1 MEIKCAVSPFTSKA
15 RKTIDKYCVLKTLY
29 KLERSEVRG
38 NNVQGY
44 CRVKCNKKKR
54 NLGSEGGG
62 WGQLRLLSTV
72 KVDLK
77 KTAYFN
83 FIN

>member
-1 MEIKCAVSPFTSKA
+1 MLMNDNS
-15 RKTIDKYCVLKTLY
+15 
-29 KLERSEVRG
+29 G
-38 NNVQGY
+38 QGY
-44 CRVKCNKKKR
+44 CRVKSNKKTR
-54 NLGSEGGG
+54 NLCSEGGV

>member
-1 MEIKCAVSPFTSKA
+1 MTLSNICFKVLKYAVSPLISKV
-15 RKTIDKYCVLKTLY
+15 RKTIDKYYMLMNDN
-29 KLERSEVRG
+29 SG
-38 NNVQGY
+38 QGY
-44 CRVKCNKKKR
+44 CRVKSNKKTR
-54 NLGSEGGG
+54 NLCSEGGV

>member
-1 MEIKCAVSPFTSKA
+1 MELKFAVSPLISKV
-15 RKTIDKYCVLKTLY
+15 RKTIDKYYVLMN
-29 KLERSEVRG
+29 G
-38 NNVQGY
+38 NNGQGY
-44 CRVKCNKKKR
+44 CRVKCNNKKR
-54 NLGSEGGG
+54 NLGTEGGG

-83 FIN
+83 FIY